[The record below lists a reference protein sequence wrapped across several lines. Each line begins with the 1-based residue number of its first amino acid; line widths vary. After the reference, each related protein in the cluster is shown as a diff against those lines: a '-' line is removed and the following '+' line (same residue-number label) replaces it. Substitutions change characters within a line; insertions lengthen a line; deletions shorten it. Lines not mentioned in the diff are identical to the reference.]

1 MLGVTSANDCRYC
14 NWGHTALTLRNG
26 VDLAA
31 LRQTLGRGSLSTDS
45 TPD

>member
-14 NWGHTALTLRNG
+14 NWGHTALTLCNG